1 MRGHRLEWSRL
12 NDVGNFNSNY
22 PLTFYKSTYFR
33 LFTLMKEKNRSNL
46 MPISKLLSLETK
58 KAIVTG
64 AGAGIGEAIAIRLAE
79 AGADLELV
87 DINEKSL
94 SKVKDSLLEK
104 FNVKVRIHKVDLSIH
119 EEIDALWSKMK
130 GEEPEILVNNAAI
143 YPSRSFLDVDE
154 PFLKKVMDVNLT
166 SVFWMCQNMIKSRL
180 KKGGVII
187 NTGSIEAVMPLKE
200 GLSQYDISKAG
211 VMVLSRALAS
221 EYGKHGFRI
230 NVLVPGGIWTQG
242 TKNVAKEVLK
252 FNLGVVKS
260 GIEYNMRTPL
270 GRMGNSDE
278 VARMA
283 LVLASDLSSY
293 MTGALVVVDG
303 GFLSA

>member
-1 MRGHRLEWSRL
+1 
-12 NDVGNFNSNY
+12 
-22 PLTFYKSTYFR
+22 
-33 LFTLMKEKNRSNL
+33 MKEIEKSSL
-46 MPISKLLSLETK
+46 LPLSKLVSLKDK
-58 KAIVTG
+58 KALVTG
-64 AGAGIGEAIAIRLAE
+64 SGTGIGEAIAYRLAE

-87 DINEKSL
+87 DVNEESL
-94 SKVKDSLLEK
+94 KKVKETIAQ
-104 FNVKVRIHKVDLSIH
+104 FNGKVGIHKLDLSNH
-119 EEIDALWSKMK
+119 WEIDALWKRME
-130 GEEPEILVNNAAI
+130 GEEPDILVNNAAI
-143 YPSRSFLDVDE
+143 YPTKSFLDVDE
-154 PFLKKVMDVNLT
+154 TFLKLVMDVNLN

-200 GLSQYDISKAG
+200 GLSHYDISKAG

-221 EYGKHGFRI
+221 EYGKHGFRV

-242 TKNVAKEVLK
+242 TKNLAKKAMRFRLDIVR
-252 FNLGVVKS
+252 S
-260 GIEYNMRTPL
+260 GIEYNMRSPL
-270 GRMGNSDE
+270 GRMGQPDE

-293 MTGALVVVDG
+293 VTGTLIVVDG